1 MLCFDGTPGPVVGC
15 NNTLRIQMQL
25 LGAEVHTSVHPV
37 STLGVFGFQ
46 GHVLISV
53 LDTSFVWI
61 SGFVFKPIKDS
72 FGLLNQI
79 GFLVMFGEALP
90 KTTGLCVNL
99 SSYNRKVLCLH
110 KEDVFIRF
118 DIVAG
123 SDVPSTIGRI
133 EVLLEVT

>member
-1 MLCFDGTPGPVVGC
+1 MLV
-15 NNTLRIQMQL
+15 
-25 LGAEVHTSVHPV
+25 SV
-37 STLGVFGFQ
+37 S
-46 GHVLISV
+46 
-53 LDTSFVWI
+53 DTSFVWI

-79 GFLVMFGEALP
+79 GFLVVFGEALL

-99 SSYNRKVLCLH
+99 SSYNQKVLCLH

-123 SDVPSTIGRI
+123 SDVPSTIRQI
-133 EVLLEVT
+133 KVLPEVTSGN